1 MQLIFAVQFIFISS
15 PQINNKGTLDVLL
28 TLSNWTVISLLP
40 STLRRNHLRMKMSS
54 PKEVTG
60 VEEHRVISFT
70 SWFPDKIYRADEKS
84 KLLMKPKH
92 NSHYLVSWWSCE
104 CAWHKLSLEGE
115 TILSSSYLYHRKGPY
130 SFKFQIINS
139 VYTSIYI

>member
-28 TLSNWTVISLLP
+28 TLSNWTVIFLLP
-40 STLRRNHLRMKMSS
+40 STLRGNHLRMKMSS
-54 PKEVTG
+54 PKEVTS
-60 VEEHRVISFT
+60 VEEHRVMSFT

-92 NSHYLVSWWSCE
+92 NSHLFS
-104 CAWHKLSLEGE
+104 KLM
-115 TILSSSYLYHRKGPY
+115 IVRMCLS
-130 SFKFQIINS
+130 QIIPWGQNHTELILALS
-139 VYTSIYI
+139 QKRSLLIQISNH